1 MQIKLPQ
8 LEFKKIKSLIKV
20 QGSFEPVNQRY
31 IRDNV
36 VPDSSIVCWIINLLT
51 YFEPQARVS
60 DGKQEE
66 ESLNINKQTG
76 CYLTNVLL
84 VSLNIN
90 KQTGCY
96 LTNVLLVF
104 LKISKQTGCYL
115 TNVLLV
121 SLNLTVENLN
131 VHFTCDHQVW
141 TMYITN
147 SANEYI
153 TGNIYRNISSR
164 EMQN

>member
-20 QGSFEPVNQRY
+20 PGSFEPVNQRY

-66 ESLNINKQTG
+66 E
-76 CYLTNVLL
+76 
-84 VSLNIN
+84 SLNIN